1 VALRLTLN
9 CACAG
14 NNSVEKEGT
23 MTLCVELSNELME
36 SGGDSCCEEVIR
48 GEEEYAGGS

>member
-1 VALRLTLN
+1 
-9 CACAG
+9 
-14 NNSVEKEGT
+14 

-36 SGGDSCCEEVIR
+36 SGVDICCEEVMR

>member
-1 VALRLTLN
+1 MALRQTLN

-14 NNSVEKEGT
+14 NKCREEGT

-36 SGGDSCCEEVIR
+36 SGGDSCCEEVMR